1 MNRKKELYFLP
12 LGGAGEIG
20 MNLNL
25 YSYQGEWLMVDLG
38 ITFVDK
44 LGAEIAMPDPHF
56 IEQKLKHL
64 KGLVLTHAHEDH
76 IGAVP
81 YLWSRLGC
89 PVYATPFTAEVVRRK
104 LHDVGLASTVPLH
117 VVNPRSRLQI
127 GSFEIEYI
135 DLTHS
140 IPEPSALAIRTPA
153 GTILHSGDWKIDK
166 NPLVGSDIDTKR
178 LQEIGQE
185 GVLALVCD
193 STNVFVE
200 GESLSE
206 LDVRESLT
214 KIVAEQKGKVIM
226 SCFASNV
233 ARLQTA
239 AVVAQRTG
247 RKIALMG
254 RSMHRMFEIARQC
267 GYLEA
272 MDHIINLNQ
281 IGKLSP
287 SEVMIVCTGSQGETR
302 AALSKIVERRSPE
315 VRLEMGDTVIF
326 SSRVIPGNEAEI
338 HALERKLK
346 TQGVTVFTSENAFT
360 HVSGHPSRQDLRQM
374 YEWIQP
380 KILVPVHG
388 EHAHMEAQAA
398 LGKEVGIPH
407 TMAAANGTMLRL
419 HDQGAEVVETV
430 RSGRLILDGGS
441 LVAEQSHHF
450 RDREK
455 LSEGGVLACT
465 VVVNGAGQLLSDP
478 QITFVGVVPQGEE
491 KDMTRRIHAEIK
503 EVIKGMS
510 KNERED
516 SLYVRDK
523 IQHEVSRYVHKILK
537 KSPVLSVHV
546 VRLKAK
552 GS

>member
-1 MNRKKELYFLP
+1 MSQNKELYFLP

-56 IEQKLKHL
+56 IEQKVKNL

-104 LHDVGLASTVPLH
+104 LQDVGLANSVPLH
-117 VVNPRSRLQI
+117 VVKPRSRLQV
-127 GSFEIEYI
+127 GSFEIEYV

-166 NPLVGSDIDTKR
+166 NPLVGSHIDTKR
-178 LQEIGQE
+178 LEEIGNE

-200 GESLSE
+200 GESKSE

-214 KIVAEQKGKVIM
+214 EIVAAQKGKVIM

-239 AVVAQRTG
+239 AVVAQKTG
-247 RKIALMG
+247 RKLALMG

-272 MDHIINLNQ
+272 MDNLVNLNQ
-281 IGKLSP
+281 ISKLSP
-287 SEVMIVCTGSQGETR
+287 SQVMVVCTGSQGESR
-302 AALSKIVERRSPE
+302 AALSKIIERRSPE
-315 VRLEMGDTVIF
+315 IRLDTGDTVIF

-346 TQGVTVFTSENAFT
+346 AQGVIVYTSENAFT

-374 YEWIQP
+374 YSWIRP

-388 EHAHMEAQAA
+388 EHQHMDAQAA

-407 TMAAANGTMLRL
+407 CIAAANGTMIKL
-419 HDQGAEVVETV
+419 HDKGADFVETV
-430 RSGRLILDGGS
+430 RSGRLILDGGT

-455 LSEGGVLACT
+455 LSESGVLALT
-465 VVVNGAGQLLSDP
+465 VVVGGAGQLLSDP
-478 QITFVGVVPQGEE
+478 QLTLVGVVPQTEE
-491 KDMTRRIHAEIK
+491 KELTKRVHAEIQD
-503 EVIKGMS
+503 VIKSMS
-510 KNERED
+510 KSEKED
-516 SLYVRDK
+516 SLYIRDK
-523 IQHEVSRYVHKILK
+523 IQHEIGKYVNKILK
-537 KSPVLSVHV
+537 KTPALSVHV

-552 GS
+552 GN